1 MKTKKLIIVF
11 TCAFLLLGGGTLL
24 AAKSASKDAKKV
36 KAATDVGE
44 IEISEVRNA
53 ISTASVTYL
62 LPTQNYSLPDSWDYA
77 YAGVGDDDGV
87 FINGEKQVGAVLIY
101 AGTGSAFTTFYY
113 GLPSAAVEGDV
124 VEFKGTFATES
135 DGGWS
140 FSIHYVTQRFANQ
153 WVHKLEAYDTV
164 SLADAN
170 MPDFENVAVNTED
183 DASYAYT
190 TDPYALPTRK
200 GYFGI
205 TNDTGSYA
213 FQFLFTKTV
222 QSGGFVEVRIGGTG
236 SWGTGHFIKYTFSNE
251 WATRGCAFV
260 EEYQGNGDIWSPTKL
275 QTSPEFIPELTGN
288 ENLIEFGAIKVA
300 GSSQYLMFFKN
311 NNAVLWSAYWTLD
324 SAARTTRV
332 GIFYNQADAKFNNT
346 IDIEAAEKIHTS
358 NDSMDSLYTAADICP
373 AVHDW
378 STYFMSVDGNGLKL
392 NGVPFGSNHWNY
404 FKKTGACNYY
414 LDVAAATGSASLQE
428 GDVLSISG
436 VFKGAKTTDGAL
448 TLYKV
453 VFEESLFEYYA
464 GNWYEFTTQSL
475 QEAKESFKADLD
487 EIDLDLYREA
497 ERAQMVELI
506 AQGKEAIDAATGL
519 RTLQDRVNENYFAR
533 QQIKTDD
540 ELSHEEADAFGALV
554 DAIGEVTLE
563 KEMQI
568 RQAQNAYDEL
578 NATAKGYAS
587 AKIAELDQKVNRLNY
602 LKREKAK
609 AENVEAL
616 IAAIPNLTRTNYD
629 EDAHLV
635 GEAREAYDALSE
647 EGKGYV
653 TNLNLLQGAEGR
665 LADLDAAIAV
675 DQQIVNIGTV
685 TLAKEQQIINARA
698 AYDALSAN
706 ENRWVLY
713 LSTLEA
719 AEARLAE
726 LKQEKANAEY
736 VDELINQI
744 GQVDA
749 SSECAA
755 KITNA
760 RAAYEA
766 LNEEEKSMVTGL
778 TTLQAVEA
786 EFATALAQAKDAGK
800 ASVDEV
806 HDALNLSK
814 YSSRNKELIEQLT
827 ADAKSAIDEAHSSDE
842 IAQIVADYEAAIA
855 AVPQKQAAKKGCG
868 GSIVAT
874 SIILSTL
881 ALAGLGL
888 AISKKRKE
896 D

>member
-1 MKTKKLIIVF
+1 MKMKKLF
-11 TCAFLLLGGGTLL
+11 SALTLSSLLVAGTLV
-24 AAKSASKDAKKV
+24 AFSSARAQKNTRV
-36 KAATDVGE
+36 KASTDIGE
-44 IEISEVRNA
+44 VAISEVRNA
-53 ISTASVTYL
+53 ISSASVIYL
-62 LPTQNYSLPDSWDYA
+62 LPSAESGLPDSWSYA

-87 FINGEKQVGAVLIY
+87 FINGVKQSGATLKH
-101 AGTGSAFTTFYY
+101 AGTGSLYTTFYY
-113 GLPSAAVEGDV
+113 GLPSAAVDGDK
-124 VEFKGTFATES
+124 VEFKGEFATES
-135 DGGWS
+135 DGGWA
-140 FSIHYVTQRFANQ
+140 FSVHYVAQRFAGQ
-153 WVHKLEAYDTV
+153 WVHELEDYDTV
-164 SLADAN
+164 SLADAK

-183 DASYAYT
+183 DAGYAYT

-200 GYFGI
+200 GYFGL

-213 FQFLFTKTV
+213 FQFLFTKTA

-236 SWGTGHFIKYTFSNE
+236 SWGTGHFIKYMFSNE
-251 WATRGCAFV
+251 WNSRGCAFV
-260 EEYQGNGDIWSPTKL
+260 KEYQGNGDIWNPTELK
-275 QTSPEFIPELTGN
+275 TSPEFVPELTGN

-311 NNAVLWSAYWTLD
+311 NNAVLWSAYWTLN

-346 IDIEAAEKIHTS
+346 IDIEAKEKIHTS
-358 NDSMDSLYTAADICP
+358 NDSMDSLYTATDICP

-392 NGVPFGSNHWNY
+392 NGVPFGSDHWNY

-487 EIDLDLYREA
+487 EIDLDVYREA

-506 AQGKEAIDAATGL
+506 AQGKDAIDAATGL

-609 AENVEAL
+609 AENVETL
-616 IAAIPNLTRTNYD
+616 ISAIPDLTRINYD

-635 GEAREAYDALSE
+635 GEARAAYDELSE

-665 LADLDAAIAV
+665 LAQLDAAIAV
-675 DQQIVNIGTV
+675 DQQILNIGTV
-685 TLAKEQQIINARA
+685 TLEKEQQIINARA

-744 GQVDA
+744 GQIDA

-806 HDALNLSK
+806 HDALNLNK